1 MISRLRI
8 FIHDKIYRII
18 CTQQHIY
25 KCYVLEKRNQ
35 EIYKICKDFSKLIEK
50 KDDKRFHTRSS
61 IICINNPATRRES
74 GKWLCK
80 IVTFYRIICPRR
92 SHNAG
97 RRISRASR
105 MRQRKRMHG
114 RGIFA
119 EQADEWVLPPR
130 EWHISKGYSRIR
142 SRMRDYR
149 ADKTMSELY
158 FQRWNVWNRAKSI
171 LHSNVHS
178 WKTFGSVIEN
188 EVKFRIRKYHRIR
201 RWIFLKEESKKGL
214 VINRKRTKVKFISL
228 DWIFLI
234 FHGIIAHRKNELSLV
249 NSYSFFSDFPFSMRV
264 AFHESFPL

>member
-1 MISRLRI
+1 MPAEEYLAPLGCDRE
-8 FIHDKIYRII
+8 KE
-18 CTQQHIY
+18 CT
-25 KCYVLEKRNQ
+25 E
-35 EIYKICKDFSKLIEK
+35 
-50 KDDKRFHTRSS
+50 
-61 IICINNPATRRES
+61 
-74 GKWLCK
+74 G
-80 IVTFYRIICPRR
+80 
-92 SHNAG
+92 
-97 RRISRASR
+97 
-105 MRQRKRMHG
+105 
-114 RGIFA
+114 GIFA

-201 RWIFLKEESKKGL
+201 RWIFLKKESKKGL